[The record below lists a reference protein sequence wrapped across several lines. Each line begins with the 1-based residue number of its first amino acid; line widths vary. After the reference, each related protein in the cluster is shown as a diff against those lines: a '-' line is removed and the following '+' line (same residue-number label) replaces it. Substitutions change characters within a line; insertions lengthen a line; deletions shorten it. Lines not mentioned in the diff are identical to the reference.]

1 MARQENKP
9 KVRRSLQTRLAIG
22 YAAIIAALLILLNTY
37 PLITTQNLM
46 FRSQQTAL
54 QNQAAL
60 VTNSLTTADELTPET
75 VEQTITPLEDLDV
88 QRVLITDEAGLV
100 LYDTGENSQVGKYAL
115 TREVVSALRGND
127 AFASEYQAGVFSSRA
142 ASPIMTRNTVV
153 GAVCLYEADSS
164 QGVLLNEIQHNLR
177 LLSLVVC
184 LAVLALFAA
193 FSRMLTRRVSM
204 LLAGIRRVR
213 ESRRSRFRMES
224 PSSLGSMMSKSS
236 RSGSCSS
243 RASQNA
249 SGAAKPLASMPELF
263 RVYSTNSRMPLS
275 SSSR

>member
-115 TREVVSALRGND
+115 TREVVSA
-127 AFASEYQAGVFSSRA
+127 
-142 ASPIMTRNTVV
+142 
-153 GAVCLYEADSS
+153 
-164 QGVLLNEIQHNLR
+164 
-177 LLSLVVC
+177 
-184 LAVLALFAA
+184 
-193 FSRMLTRRVSM
+193 
-204 LLAGIRRVR
+204 
-213 ESRRSRFRMES
+213 RSRSVM
-224 PSSLGSMMSKSS
+224 
-236 RSGSCSS
+236 
-243 RASQNA
+243 N
-249 SGAAKPLASMPELF
+249 
-263 RVYSTNSRMPLS
+263 S
-275 SSSR
+275 SS

>member
-127 AFASEYQAGVFSSRA
+127 AFASEY
-142 ASPIMTRNTVV
+142 
-153 GAVCLYEADSS
+153 
-164 QGVLLNEIQHNLR
+164 
-177 LLSLVVC
+177 
-184 LAVLALFAA
+184 
-193 FSRMLTRRVSM
+193 
-204 LLAGIRRVR
+204 
-213 ESRRSRFRMES
+213 
-224 PSSLGSMMSKSS
+224 
-236 RSGSCSS
+236 
-243 RASQNA
+243 
-249 SGAAKPLASMPELF
+249 
-263 RVYSTNSRMPLS
+263 
-275 SSSR
+275 